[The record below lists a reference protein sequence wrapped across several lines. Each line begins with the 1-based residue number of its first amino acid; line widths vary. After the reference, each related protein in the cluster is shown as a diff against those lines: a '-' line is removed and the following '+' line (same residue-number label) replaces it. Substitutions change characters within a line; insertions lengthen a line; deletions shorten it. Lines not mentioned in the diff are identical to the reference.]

1 MRRIP
6 CKLLLAFAALLF
18 ADSIFAT
25 ERGVQ
30 RVEIPLTPKDA
41 AIRAVNLLRDFQPL
55 IYFSISK
62 VWAVWSGKVGLIEV
76 GCVVV
81 SYGGLLFG
89 LLLLTIG
96 FWIVGYLFMINEIP
110 QRLFRLLSKV
120 ISDQSRTV
128 GK

>member
-1 MRRIP
+1 
-6 CKLLLAFAALLF
+6 
-18 ADSIFAT
+18 
-25 ERGVQ
+25 
-30 RVEIPLTPKDA
+30 
-41 AIRAVNLLRDFQPL
+41 
-55 IYFSISK
+55 
-62 VWAVWSGKVGLIEV
+62 
-76 GCVVV
+76 VV